1 MDNQSIKI
9 RLDLLAPSAYPTP
22 ITVTWKTA
30 DKQELRLADL
40 TTAHLLNISRQIV
53 NAWGY
58 PLGVQPLEREAD
70 PRYRRRNLNIEDATM
85 SWFLVQLRI
94 FTLEIF
100 RRIEGGE
107 VLADE
112 TAAGW
117 ERLKQKIE
125 ACLDAQEKVAMRRSI
140 QHVNN
145 LFDAEFPSEAQA
157 LREAHR

>member
-9 RLDLLAPSAYPTP
+9 RLDLLAPAAYPTP
-22 ITVTWKTA
+22 VTVTWKTA
-30 DKQELRLADL
+30 DKQELRLNDL

-70 PRYRRRNLNIEDATM
+70 PRYRRRNLNIEDSTM
-85 SWFLVQLRI
+85 SWFLIRLRI
-94 FTLEIF
+94 FVLEIF

-117 ERLKQKIE
+117 ERLKQKID
-125 ACLDAQEKVAMRRSI
+125 ACLDAEERVAARK
-140 QHVNN
+140 
-145 LFDAEFPSEAQA
+145 A
-157 LREAHR
+157 REHINELWEYQSVFYETGRADKL